1 MSVTVRAAG
10 GVVVRIRGGHA
21 EVLVVHRPRYDDWSL
36 PKGKCEPGESDEDA
50 ARREVW
56 EETGY
61 RCRLLEEL
69 PTVHYTDNRGRPK
82 QVRWWHMEALGDEPF
97 VPNEEVDVLRWCR
110 ADEAAGL
117 LTYQQDRDLLDAVG
131 ALR

>member
-1 MSVTVRAAG
+1 MSATVRAAG
-10 GVVVRIRGGHA
+10 GVVVRTRDGRS
-21 EVLVVHRPRYDDWSL
+21 EVLVVHRPRYDDWSF

-56 EETGY
+56 EETGCQ
-61 RCRLLEEL
+61 CRLLEEL
-69 PTVHYTDNRGRPK
+69 PTVRYIDNRGRPK
-82 QVRWWHMEALGDEPF
+82 QVRWWRMEVRHDEPN
-97 VPNEEVDVLRWCR
+97 VPNEEVDALRWCS